1 MESRGF
7 LVKGTAK
14 PGFTGRRRGSRE
26 NSVYCR
32 GGDTASESHGDDG
45 LPVKRR
51 PGIQEREDAEAVCGP
66 GFPGKTRI
74 YERGMKGKRPAAGT
88 FGGQKRQRS
97 NRWRRLL
104 SRAERHALGRGDRW
118 RSRGRWPRGGQTRA
132 VGGGGK
138 TQVGRG
144 TGRTQVQVLGRARVR
159 PCWAVSAS
167 SAVCTCGRRAH
178 CVPGSSRGNGA
189 RRTPSL
195 LSGRL
200 WQEGVRKN
208 SNSAKTKA
216 FR

>member
-32 GGDTASESHGDDG
+32 GGDTASESHGDDR

-51 PGIQEREDAEAVCGP
+51 LGIQEGEDAEAVCGP
-66 GFPGKTRI
+66 GFPGKKRI

-104 SRAERHALGRGDRW
+104 SRAERRALGRGGPVEVPGPVA
-118 RSRGRWPRGGQTRA
+118 SRGTNSCCGRRRKDAGGKRDGPDSSAGPRTRPRPPPLGGFRLLCCLHVWAACPLCARLEPRKRGASNTVLALGETVARGGQ
-132 VGGGGK
+132 
-138 TQVGRG
+138 
-144 TGRTQVQVLGRARVR
+144 
-159 PCWAVSAS
+159 
-167 SAVCTCGRRAH
+167 
-178 CVPGSSRGNGA
+178 
-189 RRTPSL
+189 
-195 LSGRL
+195 
-200 WQEGVRKN
+200 EE
-208 SNSAKTKA
+208 
-216 FR
+216 